1 MSAGARSAKPRF
13 VTRLCV
19 ATLFAA
25 LLAPNEPA
33 SGQTVVPSGHHR
45 LIATRTAEPWHL
57 TAGRYGNATDIAAA
71 PDSTLYVLDAVNA
84 AVHVVAG
91 GTPRTVWRVPDAAD
105 RSLLAIDFAPD
116 GTLVV
121 LSSCPN
127 CRPLARIDRLA
138 VDGAVR
144 AQMSLDERY
153 RDIAAHPDGRLFLT
167 RPTEAYRLNE
177 LEPAVDIYTPD
188 GGYVSSLRDPMMVLP
203 QRVDIAPDGTVH
215 VLHTIP
221 PPPRSGGGGGGGRP
235 LPPGPSGVFGEG
247 RPSNVVDAAPE
258 TTLGTAVDTAP
269 DDAPDGVAQAPTEPV
284 SGVIVF
290 APDLSRQ
297 RVIPFDGGIDV
308 GAGDGLAVIAGY
320 GRVHIEGEDTPLTR
334 VVGPGWTG
342 EPHVAVL
349 GPDAVAAALD
359 HCTWQGVLWIDTLRQ
374 RPEAP
379 WRLAGAL
386 DEPALA
392 GPVAP
397 RRVAAGTDVAVLQ
410 DLFAPLADRT
420 EGFTDVPSMA
430 VPPAGARPIQSI
442 QRWTAAGALTD
453 QLGHCAGG
461 RQADWA
467 RDVALGRD
475 AAPPAA
481 GPPVYLVDDVCI
493 VQRPND
499 AFPGWRYCPR
509 GLWGASV
516 GTSLLAVG
524 ADANHVAALDAAAA
538 GVVVVDPA
546 GAHVAHW
553 QLGGASTADPTADPA
568 VAGAVASAVDIDV
581 RGGVVAL
588 ALRGARL
595 VERRTVAGALLGR
608 FKSYDTP
615 DALALGP
622 DGSVYVLGHGGW
634 VTRFSADGTV
644 SDTWSLPGEGAVP
657 TDLAV
662 DDGGRVHVTWQ
673 RLAPNGRG
681 DTHQGGGIWVYAPDA
696 DVPPVV
702 RPNTACALSREKTA
716 QPARVPLGGEV
727 TITLTMAG
735 NCPAA
740 RGPLQ
745 LAVVFDRSR
754 SMGWGYTIAR
764 AQAAVWATL
773 GALDPATTEVALVAF
788 SDVPAVLSPL
798 TRDLPS
804 VARAVGTLQAAG
816 DTRPGDALSATLD
829 LLAAARRPDVPQALV
844 LVTDGVPY
852 DQSSAALARMAAD
865 GVTLT
870 AFIFDNGEDA
880 PDGTFV
886 DELRSRSTQFAF
898 EPSPDEAAA
907 LIGAVAEGASPPIV
921 PPLLLSQAT
930 IVDRLPDDMRY
941 VAGSAVPPA
950 TYDGAARTL
959 TWRIADVIAGGRPV
973 LTFRVVPQQVGVRP
987 TNVDAV
993 ADVVDGVGA
1002 AGRIVFPVPEVTVF
1016 APRAIYLP
1024 FAVREACTR
1033 RARPLDVVLAIDTS
1047 QSMTEPA
1054 GAGASVTK
1062 LAAAVAAARAFVDQL
1077 WLTGDA
1083 ATTDRAAIVAFD
1095 DAARVIVPLT
1105 DDANALRVALAGA
1118 ETDPGTRLDRG
1129 LDAALVALGAAR
1141 PDARTA
1147 VVLLT
1152 DGRQNGELA
1161 PVVAAAERVRAS
1173 GAQLHVV
1180 GLGADVDA
1188 PFLRTLVAA
1197 AEAYHAAAG
1206 AAELIALYESLSE
1219 GLVCR

>member
-1 MSAGARSAKPRF
+1 VSAGARRATLRI

-19 ATLFAA
+19 ATLFAL
-25 LLAPNEPA
+25 LLAPHEPA

-45 LIATRTAEPWHL
+45 LIATRTAAPWHL

-71 PDSTLYVLDAVNA
+71 PDGTLYVLDAVNA

-91 GTPRTVWRVPDAAD
+91 GTPRAVWRVPDAAD
-105 RSLLAIDFAPD
+105 RSLLAVDFAPD

-127 CRPLARIDRLA
+127 CRPLARIDRLT

-144 AQMSLDERY
+144 AQLPLDERY

-167 RPTEAYRLNE
+167 RPTEAFRLNE
-177 LEPAVDIYTPD
+177 PEPAVDIYTAD

-221 PPPRSGGGGGGGRP
+221 PPPRSGGGGGGRP
-235 LPPGPSGVFGEG
+235 LPPGPSGV
-247 RPSNVVDAAPE
+247 D
-258 TTLGTAVDTAP
+258 
-269 DDAPDGVAQAPTEPV
+269 QAPTEPV

-308 GAGDGLAVIAGY
+308 GAGDGLAVISGY

-359 HCTWQGVLWIDTLRQ
+359 HCTWQGVLWIDTLRR

-410 DLFAPLADRT
+410 DLFAPLTDRT

-430 VPPAGARPIQSI
+430 VPPAGARAIQSI
-442 QRWTAAGALTD
+442 QRWTAAGALAD

-461 RQADWA
+461 RQADWG
-467 RDVALGRD
+467 RDVAVGRD
-475 AAPPAA
+475 APAPPD
-481 GPPVYLVDDVCI
+481 GPPVYVIDDACI
-493 VQRPND
+493 IQRPND

-524 ADANHVAALDAAAA
+524 ADANHIAALDAAAA
-538 GVVVVDPA
+538 GIVVVDPA
-546 GAHVAHW
+546 SAHVAHW
-553 QLGGASTADPTADPA
+553 QLGGASPADPAADPA
-568 VAGAVASAVDIDV
+568 VDGAVASAVDIDV
-581 RGGVVAL
+581 RGGVVVL

-595 VERRTVAGALLGR
+595 VERRTADGTLLGR

-634 VTRFSADGTV
+634 ITRFAADGTV
-644 SDTWSLPGEGAVP
+644 LDTWSLPGAGATP
-657 TDLAV
+657 HDLAV
-662 DDGGRVHVTWQ
+662 DGAGRVHVAWQ
-673 RLAPNGRG
+673 RLAANGRN

-702 RPNTACALSREKTA
+702 RPNTACTLTRDKTA
-716 QPARVPLGGEV
+716 QPARVPLGGKV
-727 TITLTMAG
+727 TVTLTMSG
-735 NCPAA
+735 SCPAT

-773 GALDPATTEVALVAF
+773 GALDPATTEVSLVAF
-788 SDVPAVLSPL
+788 SEVPAVLSPL

-816 DTRPGDALSATLD
+816 DTRPGDALAATLD
-829 LLAAARRPDVPQALV
+829 VLAAARRPGVPQAIL

-852 DQSSAALARMAAD
+852 DQSSAALARMAAE

-907 LIGAVAEGASPPIV
+907 LIGAVAEAASPPIV
-921 PPLLLSQAT
+921 PPLLLAQAT
-930 IVDRLPDDMRY
+930 IVDRLPLDMHY

-959 TWRIADVIAGGRPV
+959 TWRIADIVAGGRPV
-973 LTFRVVPQQVGVRP
+973 LTFRVTAQQVGVRP
-987 TNVDAV
+987 TNVDAT

-1083 ATTDRAAIVAFD
+1083 LTTDRAAIVAFD
-1095 DAARVIVPLT
+1095 DAARLIVPLT

-1141 PDARTA
+1141 TDARTA

-1161 PVVAAAERVRAS
+1161 PVVVAAERVRAT